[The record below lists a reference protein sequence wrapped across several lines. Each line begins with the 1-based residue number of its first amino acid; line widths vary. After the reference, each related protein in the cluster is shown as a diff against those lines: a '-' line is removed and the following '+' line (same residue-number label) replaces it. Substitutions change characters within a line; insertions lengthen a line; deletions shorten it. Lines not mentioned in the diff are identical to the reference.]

1 MAFKPQ
7 SSQSRFSGVKRGS
20 VSQSLMLVNASPYG
34 NWVLLTFEVPCGAR
48 TLPAGIRANGFMTAV
63 IDMSED
69 KPLLYHGKSDF
80 NFPSGS
86 NCGYQSKTSSF
97 TRRHVVPNLFDCR
110 SSVENKRR
118 YFENSLCRIFPYR
131 ELANMNIKFLKIT
144 KTSLKYHKSIVTVAH
159 MTPALYFKS
168 NLHMDECYD
177 AVFVLFGARQSWSL
191 WNEWRRAA

>member
-1 MAFKPQ
+1 
-7 SSQSRFSGVKRGS
+7 
-20 VSQSLMLVNASPYG
+20 MLVNASPYG

-97 TRRHVVPNLFDCR
+97 TRCHVVPNLFDCR

-118 YFENSLCRIFPYR
+118 YFENSSCRIFPYR

-144 KTSLKYHKSIVTVAH
+144 KTSLKVPQKYRNSSPYESCTVFQIKSSYGRMLRCCFCPFWSQTVVVT
-159 MTPALYFKS
+159 MKWMEKS
-168 NLHMDECYD
+168 CIKI
-177 AVFVLFGARQSWSL
+177 QQK
-191 WNEWRRAA
+191 